1 MKLLGVEIL
10 VVTNAAG
17 GLNQDY
23 NRGDIM
29 VLKDHINL
37 VGMTGLNP
45 LMGPNDE
52 RFGPRFPALTAPY
65 DRELRRLALETARDL
80 KMAEFTREGVYLCLS
95 GPSYETPT
103 ESRFGRTIGGD
114 TVGMSTA
121 HETIV
126 AKHC

>member
-52 RFGPRFPALTAPY
+52 RSVLTI
-65 DRELRRLALETARDL
+65 T
-80 KMAEFTREGVYLCLS
+80 
-95 GPSYETPT
+95 
-103 ESRFGRTIGGD
+103 
-114 TVGMSTA
+114 
-121 HETIV
+121 
-126 AKHC
+126 